1 MSLEAVIQENTSAL
15 RELINIM
22 SSAGQ
27 MSINS
32 STIQGDV
39 VAGEKKDA
47 DVVDIKS
54 AKKPKTKAA
63 DKPEPAESTKSDV
76 SYDDAAKAVTTLAR
90 TAGRDAAIE
99 VLSKFGVKKL
109 PDVKPEQYAAV
120 IEACEKA
127 GK

>member
-1 MSLEAVIQENTSAL
+1 MSLEAVIEENTRVL
-15 RELINIM
+15 RELISVM

-27 MSINS
+27 MNINS
-32 STIQGDV
+32 STVQGDV

-47 DVVDIKS
+47 DVVDIES
-54 AKKPKTKAA
+54 ARKPKTTAV
-63 DKPEPAESTKSDV
+63 DKGTSAKPDA
-76 SYDDAAKAVTTLAR
+76 SYDDAAMAVTTLAR
-90 TAGRDAAIE
+90 TAGRDVAIG

-127 GK
+127 GE